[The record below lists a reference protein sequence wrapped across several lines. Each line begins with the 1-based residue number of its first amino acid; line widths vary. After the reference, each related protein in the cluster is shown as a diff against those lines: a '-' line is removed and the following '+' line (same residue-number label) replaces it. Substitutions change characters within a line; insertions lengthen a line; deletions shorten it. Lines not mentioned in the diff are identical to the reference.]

1 MIAIESAL
9 HGAELTIA
17 VIPQDVKT
25 AQLVM
30 AEILAKCSDASVR
43 ICLVSEISGKFD
55 LLINATP
62 VGMYPKCDSCA
73 VSDEIIEN
81 CLSFFD
87 VIYNPTET
95 LLMKKA
101 RSLGRTAIGGAA
113 MLVYQAVKAHELWY
127 GGTFNVEDISG
138 IIKAVEDEVNKMNSE
153 K

>member
-1 MIAIESAL
+1 MLPLGGKVLLLGCGGVGRMIAIESAL

-62 VGMYPKCDSCA
+62 VGMYPKCDS
-73 VSDEIIEN
+73 
-81 CLSFFD
+81 
-87 VIYNPTET
+87 
-95 LLMKKA
+95 
-101 RSLGRTAIGGAA
+101 
-113 MLVYQAVKAHELWY
+113 
-127 GGTFNVEDISG
+127 
-138 IIKAVEDEVNKMNSE
+138 
-153 K
+153 